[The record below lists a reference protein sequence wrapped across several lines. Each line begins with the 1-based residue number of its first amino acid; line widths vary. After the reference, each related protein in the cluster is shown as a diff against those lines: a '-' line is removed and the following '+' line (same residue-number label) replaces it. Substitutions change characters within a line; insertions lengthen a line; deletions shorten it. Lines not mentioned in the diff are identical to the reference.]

1 MKFKDLKPGSVFELS
16 TNKYV
21 KTAYDTCI
29 GMSVVLDLETGKIS
43 TLASC
48 GANVRTLSIK
58 DNKNRLHDVAYM
70 ALETWEKDEQ
80 LRQAME
86 EAGEFIVECSKVI
99 RYGDCTAGKN
109 YDKYVETLEHL
120 REEAAD
126 MLIMIEQVKRITK
139 DIDDKTFD
147 DVLNEKIDK
156 LEKEIEDV
164 CTQAEQ

>member
-1 MKFKDLKPGSVFELS
+1 MKFGDLKPGSIFEFYGRKCL
-16 TNKYV
+16 
-21 KTAYDTCI
+21 KTAYKTDNDMWMCI
-29 GMSVVLDLETGKIS
+29 VLETGKVTPVALS
-43 TLASC
+43 
-48 GANVRTLSIK
+48 GANVETLSVK
-58 DNKNRLHDVAYM
+58 DNKNRLYNVTYR
-70 ALETWEKDEQ
+70 ALETWEEEEQ

-99 RYGDCTAGKN
+99 REGNKTDGNIKPYTDA
-109 YDKYVETLEHL
+109 LERL

-126 MLIMIEQVKRITK
+126 MLIMVEQVKRITAK
-139 DIDDKTFD
+139 LDDKTFD